1 MPCTPCHDAS
11 TSTNPSCLGEFSMSQ
26 RSFLRPASLWPS
38 LWIVALAGVYPT
50 ATAED
55 TVRIEKKGDTN
66 VFSLGQNELAV
77 YQTSPKYQ
85 KPFFAPDRF
94 AGGTI
99 VPRSLEDAKD

>member
-55 TVRIEKKGDTN
+55 TVRIEKKGDTI
-66 VFSLGQNELAV
+66 VVSLGGSEWAF
-77 YQTSPKYQ
+77 YQTSRRYQ
-85 KPFFAPDRF
+85 KPFSSPVRSP
-94 AGGTI
+94 GGTI
-99 VPRSLEDAKD
+99 VTRSLEDAKD